1 MRMTQEAD
9 YAVRL
14 IYLLA
19 QNHSAVQGASEL
31 STRAAVPERY
41 TLKILSKLRSKGLV
55 ESVKGAKGGYRLARD
70 PAAITLLDIIETID
84 GEVAMTKC
92 LSGAD
97 CTRMG
102 DNKAACTFRRIYAQI
117 GQEVAR
123 RLADVSMQDMLD
135 DGAD

>member
-19 QNHSAVQGASEL
+19 QNRSAVQGASEL
-31 STRAAVPERY
+31 SARAAVPERY
-41 TLKILSKLRSKGLV
+41 TLKILSKLRSKRLV
-55 ESVKGAKGGYRLARD
+55 ESVKGAKGGYRLAKE
-70 PAAITLLDIIETID
+70 PAEISFLDIIETID

-102 DNKAACTFRRIYAQI
+102 ENKASCAFRRIYAQI